1 MINLKKLILIS
12 FALTLILSLCACT
25 GSENNND
32 NATTAGITSVVPES
46 STEATTQPHGVELTL
61 KNVEQY
67 LSFEVSMEY
76 SDVNPNGADH
86 ILKIA
91 PLIEGDYS
99 GVHVVVE
106 VPLYDHWYNSYTT
119 EIDLT
124 ADITLTK
131 VGKATSKHPV
141 FCDVTDLYETRG
153 LQTIDDPTYIIKS
166 VSGTVK

>member
-1 MINLKKLILIS
+1 MQKSILILL
-12 FALTLILSLCACT
+12 ALTLLLCLGACA

-32 NATTAGITSVVPES
+32 NATTANVTSVAPEAS
-46 STEATTQPHGVELTL
+46 AATTQPQGVELTVE
-61 KNVEQY
+61 NVEQY
-67 LSFEVSMEY
+67 LSFEVSKEY
-76 SDVNPNGADH
+76 SDYNPNGADH

-99 GVHVVVE
+99 GVHIVVE
-106 VPLYDHWYNSYTT
+106 VPLYDHWYNCYTT

-124 ADITLTK
+124 TDITLTK
-131 VGKATSKHPV
+131 VGKVTAKHPV

-153 LQTIDDPTYIIKS
+153 VQGSDDPTYIIKS